1 MLRCASTRC
10 WLILLHCLCELLLLL
25 VIVILNSARPVEK
38 GHWLGP
44 TKQLLHC
51 LLVRTTMQHLWVL
64 RLIIVGYDRS
74 YLIVHT
80 STP

>member
-1 MLRCASTRC
+1 MLRCARTRC
-10 WLILLHCLCELLLLL
+10 WLMLLHCLCELLLLL
-25 VIVILNSARPVEK
+25 VFVILNSARPVEK

-64 RLIIVGYDRS
+64 RLIIVGNDRS
-74 YLIVHT
+74 YLIVHP